1 MLCKRL
7 LVTLLVTLL
16 CAPALPAL
24 AQKRTAKGGAKT
36 GGAAAK
42 AGAPVLPPIKFT
54 QFTLPNG
61 MRVIFHEDRSTPIV
75 AVNVW
80 YHVGSKNESP
90 GRTGFAHLFEH
101 MMFQGFKG
109 YDLDYVPVI
118 QEVGGAING
127 STSQDRTNYWELL
140 PSNFLEMAL
149 FMEAGRMKGLLEA
162 MTQTKLDN
170 QRDVVKNEKRQR
182 IDNQPYGQANYK
194 ITETM
199 YPEGH
204 PYHWSPIG
212 SMEDLSAASLD
223 DVKAFFRRYYV
234 PNNASLVV
242 AGDFDPKEARAWVEK
257 YFGAIEKGEEITRPA
272 PAVPKLDREI
282 RDQIDDRVQFPRLYM
297 SWHSVPAFSKDEA
310 ALDLLTS
317 ILGGGKSGR
326 FYKALQYGENQIAQ
340 TAVIF
345 NNTSEIAGLV
355 QLVAQPRPGHTLEEI
370 EKVALAEIEK
380 IKATPPSPEE
390 MERVYNAR
398 EAGFIFGLQTVGSFG
413 GKDDQLNNYATFL
426 KDPGYFEKDLAR
438 YRAVTAADVQRV
450 ARQYLTD
457 KRYVLSVVPRA
468 AGPTSAAGPAP
479 ASPREGLPTPSQQSA
494 GVGQPGAAATT
505 GQQPPT
511 GTASGT
517 PQGAAQSQP
526 AGAQTITRTEAQ
538 ATQPGGAA
546 PPQAGSPAAAGA
558 QSTRPGPSGPVGP
571 PQGGQR
577 AGGQRAAAQQ
587 PAKPKTNRS
596 LLPKEKPDP
605 KLTLPA
611 VQRRKL
617 SNGLEVLVVEHH
629 ELPVVS
635 MNLVMKAGAAG
646 DPVGKGGLASLT
658 ADLLDEGTATRS
670 ALDISDQLALIG
682 SSLSVSAG
690 WDSTTASLRSLTRH
704 LDRALEVYADVI
716 TNPAF
721 PDGELQRL
729 RQQRL
734 AALRQQ
740 RDSPEAIAGLVFQK
754 VLYGGNHPYGH
765 PLAGDETSIQ
775 SVSAEDARKFYE
787 SYLRPNNSALIVVG
801 DVKPDAVVAKLEKA
815 FAGWKNGHVPA
826 VDVSAA
832 PVQRDKGAIY
842 LVDRP
847 GSVQSVIQIGQV
859 GVPRSSPDY
868 FPLFV
873 MNRILGGAS
882 SARINL
888 NLREDKG
895 YTYGASSSFSFRRG
909 AGPFTA
915 AAPVQGFSTKESV
928 MEFMKELRGIRGEMP
943 VSPAELEGAKQAIV
957 RGFPR
962 GFETPDQIANGLELI
977 VTYDLPD
984 TYFNSYIERVQAVT
998 LEDVNRVANRYLQPD
1013 RMAVVIVGDRRS
1025 IEQGLRTLDNF
1036 GQNINFVEPDGR
1048 PAAQQG
1054 GASGG
1059 GTQ

>member
-1 MLCKRL
+1 MLWKRL
-7 LVTLLVTLL
+7 LTTVLVTLLF
-16 CAPALPAL
+16 APALPAL
-24 AQKRTAKGGAKT
+24 AQKSKGGAKASST
-36 GGAAAK
+36 K
-42 AGAPVLPPIKFT
+42 AGAPVLPPIKYT
-54 QFTLPNG
+54 QFFLPNG
-61 MRVIFHEDRSTPIV
+61 LRVIFHEDHSTPIV

-109 YDLDYVPVI
+109 YDLDYVPAI

-127 STSQDRTNYWELL
+127 STTQDRTNYWELL

-149 FMEAGRMKGLLEA
+149 YMEAGRMNGLLDA

-182 IDNQPYGQANYK
+182 IDNQPYGQATYK
-194 ITETM
+194 ITEAM

-204 PYHWSPIG
+204 PYHWSVIG
-212 SMEDLSAASLD
+212 SMEDLSAAALD
-223 DVKAFFRRYYV
+223 DVKAFFRHYYV
-234 PNNASLVV
+234 PNNASLAVV
-242 AGDFDPKEARAWVEK
+242 GDFDPKEARAWVEK
-257 YFGAIEKGEEITRPA
+257 YFGPIAKGEEIVRPQMA
-272 PAVPKLDREI
+272 EPKLDREV
-282 RDQIDDRVQFPRLYM
+282 REQIDDRVQFPRLYM
-297 SWHSVPAFSKDEA
+297 VWHSVPQFSKDEA
-310 ALDLLTS
+310 ALDTLAG

-326 FYKALQYGENQIAQ
+326 LYKALQYGDNQIAQ
-340 TAVIF
+340 QVNIF
-345 NNTSEIAGLV
+345 NNTSEIAGLM
-355 QLVAQPRPGHTLEEI
+355 QLVAQPRPGHTLD
-370 EKVALAEIEK
+370 EIEK
-380 IKATPPSPEE
+380 IVTAEVEKIKTTPPTPEE

-398 EAGFIFGLQTVGSFG
+398 EASFIYGLQTIGSFG
-413 GKDDQLNNYATFL
+413 GKDDQLNGYATFL
-426 KDPGYFEKDLAR
+426 GDPGFFEKDLAR
-438 YRAVTAADVQRV
+438 YRAVTATDVQRV

-457 KRYVLSVVPRA
+457 KRYVLSVVPRQ

-479 ASPREGLPTPSQQSA
+479 MSPREGMPTPSQQSA
-494 GVGQPGAAATT
+494 GAGQPGAAAPT
-505 GQQPPT
+505 GQSPPT

-517 PQGAAQSQP
+517 TQGAAQSQP
-526 AGAQTITRTEAQ
+526 SGVQPMTKTEAQ
-538 ATQPGGAA
+538 ATQPAGAA
-546 PPQAGSPAAAGA
+546 PPQTASPAA
-558 QSTRPGPSGPVGP
+558 P
-571 PQGGQR
+571 GGQR
-577 AGGQRAAAQQ
+577 GMGSGRGGGMGRPAGQQAQ
-587 PAKPKTNRS
+587 AKPKTDRS

-635 MNLVMKAGAAG
+635 MNLVLKMGAAG
-646 DPVGKGGLASLT
+646 DPASKAGLASLT
-658 ADLLDEGTATRS
+658 ADMLDEGTTTRD
-670 ALDISDQLALIG
+670 ALQISDQLARIG
-682 SSLSVSAG
+682 SSLQIAAG
-690 WDSTTASLRSLTRH
+690 WDSSTATLRTLTRH
-704 LDRALEVYADVI
+704 LDAALEIYSDVI

-721 PDGELQRL
+721 SEKDLQRL
-729 RQQRL
+729 RTQRL
-734 AALRQQ
+734 AGLRQQ
-740 RDSPEAIAGLVFQK
+740 RDDPNSVANLVFQS
-754 VLYGGNHPYGH
+754 VVYGRNHPYGH
-765 PLAGDETSIQ
+765 PLTGDEASLQ
-775 SVSAEDARKFYE
+775 SFTPDDVRGFYDT
-787 SYLRPNNSALIVVG
+787 YYRPNNSALIVVG

-815 FAGWKNGHVPA
+815 FANWKSAHVPA

-832 PVQRDKGAIY
+832 PVQRDHSTIY

-859 GVPRSSPDY
+859 AAPRSSPDY

-895 YTYGASSSFSFRRG
+895 YTYGASSVFSFRRG
-909 AGPFTA
+909 AGPFMA
-915 AAPVQGFSTKESV
+915 QAPVQGFSTKESV

-943 VSPAELEGAKQAIV
+943 VSQAELDAAKLSLI

-984 TYFNSYIERVQAVT
+984 TYFNSYTERVQAVT

-1013 RMAVVIVGDRRS
+1013 RMAVVIVGDRS
-1025 IEQGLRTLDNF
+1025 KIEQGLRSLD
-1036 GQNINFVEPDGR
+1036 GLGERISLVDSEGR
-1048 PAAQQG
+1048 PATQSS

-1059 GTQ
+1059 GSQ

>member
-1 MLCKRL
+1 MLWKRL
-7 LVTLLVTLL
+7 LTTLLVTLL
-16 CAPALPAL
+16 FAPALPAL
-24 AQKRTAKGGAKT
+24 AQKSKGGAK
-36 GGAAAK
+36 ASSAK
-42 AGAPVLPPIKFT
+42 AGAPVLPPIKYT
-54 QFTLPNG
+54 QLFLPNG
-61 MRVIFHEDRSTPIV
+61 LRVIFHEDHSTPIV
-75 AVNVW
+75 GVNVW
-80 YHVGSKNESP
+80 YHVGSKNEDK

-127 STSQDRTNYWELL
+127 STTQDRTNYWELL
-140 PSNFLEMAL
+140 PSNFLETAL

-182 IDNQPYGQANYK
+182 IDNQPYGQATYK
-194 ITETM
+194 ITEAM

-204 PYHWSPIG
+204 PYHWSVIG
-212 SMEDLSAASLD
+212 SMEDLSAAALD
-223 DVKAFFRRYYV
+223 DVKGFFRHYYV
-234 PNNASLVV
+234 PNNASLVI

-257 YFGAIEKGEEITRPA
+257 YFGPIAKGEEVSRPQVA
-272 PAVPKLDREI
+272 QPHLDREI
-282 RDQIDDRVQFPRLYM
+282 REQIDDRVQFPRLYM
-297 SWHSVPAFSKDEA
+297 VWHSVPQFSKDEA
-310 ALDLLTS
+310 ALDTLAG

-326 FYKALQYGENQIAQ
+326 FYKALQYGDNQIAQ
-340 TAVIF
+340 QVNIF
-345 NNTSEIAGLV
+345 NNTSEIAGLM
-355 QLVAQPRPGHTLEEI
+355 QLVAQPRPGHTLDEI
-370 EKVALAEIEK
+370 EKIAMAEVEK
-380 IKATPPSPEE
+380 IKATPPTPEE
-390 MERVYNAR
+390 IERVYNAR
-398 EAGFIFGLQTVGSFG
+398 EASFIYGLQTVGSFG
-413 GKDDQLNNYATFL
+413 GKDDQLNGYATFL
-426 KDPGYFEKDLAR
+426 GDPGFFEKDLAR

-457 KRYVLSVVPRA
+457 KRYVLSVVPRQ

-479 ASPREGLPTPSQQSA
+479 MSPREGIASPSQQSA
-494 GVGQPGAAATT
+494 GAGQPGAATPT
-505 GQQPPT
+505 GQSAPT

-517 PQGAAQSQP
+517 AQGAAQSQP
-526 AGAQTITRTEAQ
+526 AGVQPMGRTEAQ
-538 ATQPGGAA
+538 ATQPAGAA
-546 PPQAGSPAAAGA
+546 PTQTGSPVA
-558 QSTRPGPSGPVGP
+558 P
-571 PQGGQR
+571 GGQR
-577 AGGQRAAAQQ
+577 AMGGGPGRGGNMARAGGPQQ
-587 PAKPKTNRS
+587 PAKPKTDRS

-605 KLTLPA
+605 KLMLPA

-635 MNLVMKAGAAG
+635 MNLVMKMGAAG
-646 DPVGKGGLASLT
+646 DPASKAGLASLT
-658 ADLLDEGTATRS
+658 ADMLDEGTTTRD
-670 ALDISDQLALIG
+670 ALQISDQLARIG
-682 SSLSVSAG
+682 SSLQVAAG
-690 WDSTTASLRSLTRH
+690 WDSTTASLRTLTRH
-704 LDRALEVYADVI
+704 LDRALDIYSDVV

-721 PDGELQRL
+721 SDKELQRL
-729 RQQRL
+729 RAQRL
-734 AALRQQ
+734 AGLRQQ
-740 RDSPEAIAGLVFQK
+740 RDDPNSVAGLVFQS
-754 VLYGGNHPYGH
+754 VLYGRNHPYGH
-765 PLAGDETSIQ
+765 PLAGDEASLQ
-775 SVSAEDARKFYE
+775 SFSADDVRGFYDT
-787 SYLRPNNSALIVVG
+787 YYRPNNSALIVVG

-815 FAGWKNGHVPA
+815 FANWKSAHVPA

-832 PVQRDKGAIY
+832 PIQRDHSMIY

-859 GVPRSSPDY
+859 AAPRSSPDY

-895 YTYGASSSFSFRRG
+895 YTYGASSAFSFRRG

-943 VSPAELEGAKQAIV
+943 VSQAELDGAKLSIV
-957 RGFPR
+957 RGYPR
-962 GFETPDQIANGLELI
+962 GFETPDQIANNLELI

-1013 RMAVVIVGDRRS
+1013 RMAVVIVGDRKA
-1025 IEQGLRTLDNF
+1025 IEQGLRSLDGLGERISLVDN
-1036 GQNINFVEPDGR
+1036 EGR
-1048 PAAQQG
+1048 PATQPG
-1054 GASGG
+1054 GGSGG
-1059 GTQ
+1059 GSQ

>member
-1 MLCKRL
+1 MLWKRL
-7 LVTLLVTLL
+7 LTTALVTLL
-16 CAPALPAL
+16 CAPALPVL
-24 AQKRTAKGGAKT
+24 AQKSRGGAKSAAAKGGAP
-36 GGAAAK
+36 A
-42 AGAPVLPPIKFT
+42 LPPLKYT
-54 QFTLPNG
+54 QFFLPNG
-61 MRVIFHEDRSTPIV
+61 LRVIFHEDHSTPIV
-75 AVNVW
+75 GVNLW
-80 YHVGSKNESP
+80 YHVGSKNEDK

-127 STSQDRTNYWELL
+127 STTQDRTNYWELL
-140 PSNFLEMAL
+140 PSNFLETAL
-149 FMEAGRMKGLLEA
+149 FMEAGRMAGLLDA

-182 IDNQPYGQANYK
+182 IDNQPYGQATYK

-257 YFGAIEKGEEITRPA
+257 YFGPIPKGEPITRPQVA
-272 PAVPKLDREI
+272 SPKLDREI
-282 RDQIDDRVQFPRLYM
+282 REQIDDRVQFPRLYM
-297 SWHSVPAFSKDEA
+297 VWHSVPQYSKDEA
-310 ALDLLTS
+310 ALDLLAS
-317 ILGGGKSGR
+317 ILGGGKSSR
-326 FYKALQYGENQIAQ
+326 FYKVLQYGDNQIAQ
-340 TAVIF
+340 QVALF
-345 NNTSEIAGLV
+345 NNTSEIAGLM

-370 EKVALAEIEK
+370 EKIVAAEIEK
-380 IKATPPSPEE
+380 IKATPPTPDE

-398 EAGFIFGLQTVGSFG
+398 EAGFIYGMQTVGSFG
-413 GKDDQLNNYATFL
+413 GKDDQLNGYATFL
-426 KDPGYFEKDLAR
+426 NDPGYFEKDLAR

-457 KRYVLSVVPRA
+457 KRYVLSIVPRA
-468 AGPTSAAGPAP
+468 AGATNAAGPAP
-479 ASPREGLPTPSQQSA
+479 MSPREGIPTPSQQSA
-494 GVGQPGAAATT
+494 GAGQPGAAGAA
-505 GQQPPT
+505 GQSAPS

-526 AGAQTITRTEAQ
+526 SGAQTMTRTEAQ
-538 ATQPGGAA
+538 ATQPAGAA
-546 PPQAGSPAAAGA
+546 PPQTASPAAARQGGGMAGASRPRPAGA
-558 QSTRPGPSGPVGP
+558 Q
-571 PQGGQR
+571 Q
-577 AGGQRAAAQQ
+577 A
-587 PAKPKTNRS
+587 AKPKTDRS
-596 LLPKEKPDP
+596 LLPKEKADP

-629 ELPVVS
+629 EVPVVS
-635 MNLVMKAGAAG
+635 MNLVMKMGAAG
-646 DPVGKGGLASLT
+646 DPGGKGGLASLT
-658 ADLLDEGTATRS
+658 ADMLDEGTTTRD
-670 ALDISDQLALIG
+670 ALQISDQLARIG
-682 SSLSVSAG
+682 SGIQIGAG
-690 WDSTTASLRSLTRH
+690 WDSTTAGLRTLTRH
-704 LDRALEVYADVI
+704 LDRALEIYADVI

-721 PDGELQRL
+721 PDKELQRL

-754 VLYGGNHPYGH
+754 VLYGSNHPYGH
-765 PLAGDETSIQ
+765 PLSGDEASLQSFTSDD
-775 SVSAEDARKFYE
+775 VRKFYE
-787 SYLRPNNSALIVVG
+787 SYLRPNNSALVVVG
-801 DVKPDAVVAKLEKA
+801 DVKPDALVAKLEKA

-832 PVQRDKGAIY
+832 PVLRDKAAIY

-847 GSVQSVIQIGQV
+847 GSVQSIIQIGQV

-868 FPLFV
+868 FPIFV

-895 YTYGASSSFSFRRG
+895 YTYGANSSFSFRRG
-909 AGPFTA
+909 AGPFVA
-915 AAPVQGFSTKESV
+915 QAPVQGFSTKESV

-943 VSPAELEGAKQAIV
+943 VSPAELEAAKQSIV

-998 LEDVNRVANRYLQPD
+998 LEDINRVANRYLQPD
-1013 RMAVVIVGDRRS
+1013 RMAIVIVGDRKS
-1025 IEQGLRTLDNF
+1025 IEQNLRTLDQL
-1036 GQNINFVEPDGR
+1036 GENINVVDNEGR
-1048 PAAQQG
+1048 PASQPG